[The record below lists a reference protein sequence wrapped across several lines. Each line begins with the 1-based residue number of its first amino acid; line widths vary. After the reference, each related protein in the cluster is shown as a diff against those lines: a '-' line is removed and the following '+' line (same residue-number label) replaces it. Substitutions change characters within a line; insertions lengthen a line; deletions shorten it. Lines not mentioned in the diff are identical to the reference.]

1 MCSIAAGVA
10 SAALLLLR
18 DVRGSVAAI
27 LVVASALTWLIE
39 RLGASQRSILGIAL
53 LGAAFAL
60 LGFPIALVVGASAV
74 LFVAPLLARVIA
86 VRQVGRIT
94 LERLPQPAVM
104 PGADVFVRLFA
115 DEGFRAIGAFR
126 FRTAGREVIL
136 TVLAGSENDRIA
148 VVTDK
153 VLQVAS
159 RFGTRTLLTTNS
171 AVAPV
176 RGDVLRQHV
185 HGGPPEISRAHDTAL
200 RVVARYVQ
208 PPDIFPNDGDVM
220 DAVRQMEE
228 RALAF
233 IRDAPFRS
241 ALRIETATAAPASAL
256 GDDSHSL
263 DRITAWLAVQS

>member
-1 MCSIAAGVA
+1 MCSVAAGVA
-10 SAALLLLR
+10 SAALLFLG

-27 LVVASALTWLIE
+27 LVVASALTWLIG

-60 LGFPIALVVGASAV
+60 LGFPIALVVGAAVV

-94 LERLPQPAVM
+94 LEQLPQPAVM

-115 DEGFRAIGAFR
+115 AEGFRVIGAFR

-153 VLQVAS
+153 VLQVVS

-185 HGGPPEISRAHDTAL
+185 DGGPPELSRAHDTAL
-200 RVVARYVQ
+200 RVVARQVQ
-208 PPDIFPNDGDVM
+208 PPDVFINDGDVM

-241 ALRIETATAAPASAL
+241 ALRIETAAAPADAL
-256 GDDSHSL
+256 GDDPHSL
-263 DRITAWLAVQS
+263 DRIRAWLAAES